1 MPKPI
6 IQIVTILTISI
17 LVGCTVSPTITAT
30 IKSSSIPLTATTLPE
45 GRVIIQKTPLNLLG
59 GTLYGHGK
67 IAVIL
72 ASRGGYSETEWS
84 AFAQVLAG
92 EGFTALTMGS
102 QDDEGVTILNVG
114 YAIDFLKRNG
124 FDKIIC
130 IGASNGASGCAYNAT
145 RPEIVG
151 LVLVTYHGNADL
163 SKATLPKLFIA
174 AEQDAVY
181 RPRTEQGYQA
191 AADPKA
197 LIIVPGTAA
206 TGPALLDSSGG
217 GDLQTNIVDFVE
229 QCVGQ

>member
-1 MPKPI
+1 MYKLIPH
-6 IQIVTILTISI
+6 ILTTLIASLLI
-17 LVGCTVSPTITAT
+17 GCSVSPAASITVQ
-30 IKSSSIPLTATTLPE
+30 SSSLPPTATTLPE
-45 GRVIIQKTPLNLLG
+45 GRVIIQKTPPNLLG

-114 YAIDFLKRNG
+114 YAIDFLKQNG

-130 IGASNGASGCAYNAT
+130 IGASNGASGCAYNAN

-151 LVLVTYHGNADL
+151 VVLVTYHGNADL
-163 SKATLPKLFIA
+163 SKVTLPKLFIA

-181 RPRTEQGYQA
+181 RPKTEQGYQA
-191 AADPKA
+191 AAEPKA

-206 TGPALLDSSGG
+206 TGPALLDTSGG
-217 GDLQTNIVDFVE
+217 GDLRTNIVDFVE